1 MELPVN
7 TMNKIENLRA
17 LLNIGAEMNSTQI
30 EERFKEI
37 ALALFND
44 FAIQKGTKKY
54 LFKEI

>member
-1 MELPVN
+1 
-7 TMNKIENLRA
+7 MNKIENLRA

-54 LFKEI
+54 LFIGVR